1 MKKTTTLLL
10 TSIIGLVLTAQ
21 QSIDSL
27 RQLLSA
33 AKADTSLIKLM
44 NQIAH
49 EFIESS
55 PDSTLKYATEARR
68 LSQEVNYKKGEIIS
82 IIQITNAL
90 SVTGNYSKALEHGLD
105 ALKRSEALGGQEL
118 IISSLWALGGVYS
131 YHEDHQQALVYMLK
145 ISEHYKDTPFD
156 KNFAAAL
163 LNTGVTYFSL
173 DRFDSSRYYFDRALN
188 AAIQIKDHSVL
199 AAVNM
204 NIGRNFLKQG
214 QFDNAKIYFRKA
226 MPTFLKDGNYLFIY
240 NNSYFLAEAF
250 DSTHQYDS
258 ALYYSQLSL
267 YHAKAM
273 NSSAYLSE
281 ITRQLSSIY
290 SQTGRPDSAYYF
302 MDMAMTTKDSLNSQ
316 ENQKKIQM
324 LTFNER
330 LRQTEIEEQ
339 KKKDAET
346 RKRNLELSGIAIF
359 IPLFLLVVMLI
370 GRRKVK
376 SRTIEFLGILGLLF
390 LFEFIVLLVH
400 PYIGHWTHESPVW
413 MLLILAAIAAV
424 LIPLHHRSESWIKKK
439 LSKVEK

>member
-1 MKKTTTLLL
+1 M
-10 TSIIGLVLTAQ
+10 
-21 QSIDSL
+21 
-27 RQLLSA
+27 
-33 AKADTSLIKLM
+33 
-44 NQIAH
+44 
-49 EFIESS
+49 
-55 PDSTLKYATEARR
+55 
-68 LSQEVNYKKGEIIS
+68 
-82 IIQITNAL
+82 
-90 SVTGNYSKALEHGLD
+90 
-105 ALKRSEALGGQEL
+105 
-118 IISSLWALGGVYS
+118 
-131 YHEDHQQALVYMLK
+131 
-145 ISEHYKDTPFD
+145 
-156 KNFAAAL
+156 
-163 LNTGVTYFSL
+163 
-173 DRFDSSRYYFDRALN
+173 
-188 AAIQIKDHSVL
+188 
-199 AAVNM
+199 
-204 NIGRNFLKQG
+204 
-214 QFDNAKIYFRKA
+214 
-226 MPTFLKDGNYLFIY
+226 
-240 NNSYFLAEAF
+240 AEAF
-250 DSTHQYDS
+250 DSTRQYDS

-267 YHAKAM
+267 YHAKTM
-273 NSSAYLSE
+273 NSSSYLSE

-290 SQTGRPDSAYYF
+290 RQTGRPDSAYYF
-302 MDMAMTTKDSLNSQ
+302 MDIAMTAKDSLNSQ

-413 MLLILAAIAAV
+413 MLLILAAIAAI